1 MKMNRHCADHKN
13 TTKNGSKKG
22 KNKDEEKKSMVAI

>member
-13 TTKNGSKKG
+13 TTKNGRKKG
-22 KNKDEEKKSMVAI
+22 KKIKTKKRKAW